1 MKDDTSFDNVS
12 RNNEISGDDSVLEKK
27 ELQSDTRSDK
37 IFTIPNIISMFRI
50 ALIPVIVYTY
60 AFRHMYVLSLVL
72 LGISAFSDIID
83 GIIARKFNMT
93 SELGKLLDPVGDKFT
108 QGALMLCLIFRFW
121 YMSIL
126 IGAFII
132 REIVMI
138 VYGTLLKLRT
148 SHFSSAKWFGKAN
161 TVILEGSV
169 LFLIV
174 FGPVIPS
181 PAIDII
187 AIILTSL
194 SLVTVVVSLILYI
207 IYYNRIFKQLSE
219 EKAAAIA
226 ACVDEEG
233 ELLKNGTESD

>member
-1 MKDDTSFDNVS
+1 MIMKDDPSLDNDGKMTES
-12 RNNEISGDDSVLEKK
+12 NEETTSVLEKK

-60 AFRHMYVLSLVL
+60 AFRNLYVLSLVL

-108 QGALMLCLIFRFW
+108 QGALMLCLVVRLRFKVL
-121 YMSIL
+121 L
-126 IGAFII
+126 IVLICAFVI
-132 REIVMI
+132 REIFMI
-138 VYGTLLKLRT
+138 VLGTILKLRT
-148 SHFSSAKWFGKAN
+148 SHFSSAKWYGKAN

-187 AIILTSL
+187 AVILISL
-194 SLVTVVVSLILYI
+194 SIFTVITSLILYI
-207 IYYNRIFKQLSE
+207 FYYMKIFKAYKNENAL
-219 EKAAAIA
+219 EKSGPAGNEN
-226 ACVDEEG
+226 V
-233 ELLKNGTESD
+233 